1 MEPGRTRRRTLRQL
15 WQCVRAQAIR
25 ALSSAGLPIRS
36 TNFQACPRLYS
47 RITRIRT
54 REIRIPT
61 DHSLWVTHRRSP
73 KLAWGH
79 SRSRGKA
86 DFTFNS
92 ESRHRAQWARSVLPI
107 HFYSGPHVQPLP
119 CTATDGRSSLR
130 TRRRCFV
137 IVPLPFVTVPCPFI
151 IVPWRLNFF
160 FCAVAFSAYPLTVLT

>member
-1 MEPGRTRRRTLRQL
+1 VASLSTTLL
-15 WQCVRAQAIR
+15 
-25 ALSSAGLPIRS
+25 
-36 TNFQACPRLYS
+36 
-47 RITRIRT
+47 
-54 REIRIPT
+54 T
-61 DHSLWVTHRRSP
+61 DHPDPNPRDPYSHGSLIVGNSFPWVTHRRSP